1 MTPPFAGA
9 PRLTSSPHG
18 FANIDQVWEACRE
31 DLQALEGRIR
41 CTIDSSASIINHATS
56 YLFCSGGKRIRPL
69 LLILSARLCD
79 EREHQDRLLLLAS
92 AIEYIHTAALLHDD
106 VLDDAAMRRGRDTA
120 RLLWGNKA
128 SILVGDYLYAYAID
142 LVITLGSTTI
152 QAALA
157 ETCRNM
163 VEGEILQLSHRR
175 NVSISASDYVKIIDH
190 KTACLISTT
199 CMLGALIGDAAAAKK
214 VALAQ
219 FGRHLGIAFQL
230 SDDALDYSASQHKLG
245 KAPGQDLY
253 EGKITLPLLHLLSA
267 CTREERAVVEQI
279 IEQGGEA
286 PALGL
291 ETILRLMG
299 RYQSVAY
306 TLEES
311 RRHTTLAIEE
321 LRAFPPS
328 PYRDALEIVADY
340 VVSRDH

>member
-1 MTPPFAGA
+1 MTPPFADA
-9 PRLTSSPHG
+9 PRLASSTAG

-31 DLQALEGRIR
+31 DLQALEERIR
-41 CTIDSSASIINHATS
+41 CAIDSNAPIINHAAS

-69 LLILSARLCD
+69 LLILSARLCNEQ
-79 EREHQDRLLLLAS
+79 ERQDRLLLLSS
-92 AIEYIHTAALLHDD
+92 AVEYIHTAALLHDD
-106 VLDDAAMRRGRDTA
+106 VLDDASMRRGRDTA

-128 SILVGDYLYAYAID
+128 SILVGDYLYAYALD
-142 LVITLGSTTI
+142 QVIALGNTAI

-157 ETCRNM
+157 ETCRSM
-163 VEGEILQLSHRR
+163 VEGEVLQLSHRR
-175 NVSISASDYVKIIDH
+175 NVNISAGDYVKIIDH

-199 CMLGALIGDAAAAKK
+199 CMLGALLDSAAPAKK
-214 VALAQ
+214 AALAQ

-245 KAPGQDLY
+245 KALGQDLY
-253 EGKITLPLLHLLSA
+253 EGKITLPMLHLLSA
-267 CTREERAVVEQI
+267 CTREERTVVEQI
-279 IEQGGEA
+279 IERGEA
-286 PALGL
+286 PAHDLDTILGL
-291 ETILRLMG
+291 ME

-311 RRHTTLAIEE
+311 RRYIALAIEE
-321 LRAFPPS
+321 LRVFPPS